1 MDIQNTIQTLREE
14 LNQHNYNYY
23 VLDKPIISDYE
34 FDVKLKQLQ
43 ELENKYPEYFDESS
57 PTQRVGGSITK
68 NFKTITHDY
77 RMYSLDNS
85 YSKEE
90 LLDWEKR
97 IQKVL
102 GDVPLEY
109 TCELKYDGAS
119 ISITYENGIL
129 KRAVTRGDGF
139 QGDDV
144 TNNIKTIKSIP
155 LKLKGNFP
163 ATFDVRGEIILP
175 FAGFEKMNQELIEIG
190 ELPYSNPR
198 NTASGSL
205 KLQDSAEVAKRP
217 LDCLLYFLI
226 GNNLPFKSQFEGLE
240 TARNWCFKVPK
251 EGKLA
256 HNLEE
261 VFQYIEYWDTHRHN
275 LPYETDG
282 VVVKVNSFHY
292 QDELGFTAKSPRWA
306 IAYKFKS
313 EQVSTKLNS
322 ISFQVGR
329 TGSITPVANLE
340 PVQLAGTIVKRA
352 SLHNA
357 DQIEK
362 LDIRVGD
369 TVFVEKGGEIIPKII
384 AVDLSKRPANSQPT
398 KYITHCPECNTELV
412 RSEGEANHYC
422 PNFYGCPPQIIGRI
436 QHFISRKAMDIEGLG
451 GETVALLFNNGL
463 VHNYADLYELT
474 VEQILPLERMA
485 QKSAENLVNGVAN
498 SKNIPFE
505 SVLFALGIR
514 FVGETVAKKLAK
526 HYRSIDALCQ
536 ATLMDLILVDEI
548 GERIAQSVLDFF
560 DNEENRAIIER
571 LKKHGIQFEIIEKI
585 NPNATNKL
593 SGKTF
598 VVSGVFEKFSRDDLK
613 KVIEDNGGKVGSS
626 ISAKTDYV
634 VAGDNMGPTK
644 LDKANKLNI
653 AIISEDDFIKLIN
666 ETDAATD

>member
-23 VLDKPIISDYE
+23 VLDEALISDYD
-34 FDVKLKQLQ
+34 FDLKLKQLQ
-43 ELENKYPEYFDESS
+43 ELENQHPEYFDENS
-57 PTQRVGGSITK
+57 PTQRVGGAITK
-68 NFKTITHDY
+68 NFQTVAHQQ

-144 TNNIKTIKSIP
+144 TNNIKTIKSVP

-163 ATFDVRGEIILP
+163 EKFDVRGEIILP

-190 ELPYSNPR
+190 ETPYSNPR

-217 LDCLLYFLI
+217 LDCLLYFLV
-226 GNNLPFKSQFEGLE
+226 GNNLPFKTQFEGLE
-240 TARNWCFKVPK
+240 VARNWGFKAPK
-251 EGKLA
+251 EAILA
-256 HNLEE
+256 RNLQE
-261 VFQYIEYWDTHRHN
+261 VFKFIDYWDTHRHN

-322 ISFQVGR
+322 ISYQVGR
-329 TGSITPVANLE
+329 TGAITPVANLE

-362 LDIRVGD
+362 LDIRVDD

-384 AVDLSKRPANSQPT
+384 AVDLSKRPQNSERT
-398 KYITHCPECNTELV
+398 KYITHCPECETLLV
-412 RSEGEANHYC
+412 RNDGEANHYC

-436 QHFISRKAMDIEGLG
+436 QHYISRKAMDIEGLG
-451 GETVALLFNNGL
+451 GETVALLFYNGL

-474 VEQILPLERMA
+474 VDQILPLERMA
-485 QKSAENLVNGVAN
+485 QKSAENLVKGVQN

-526 HYRSIDALCQ
+526 YYKSIDALSN
-536 ATLMDLILVDEI
+536 ATLPDLILVDEI
-548 GERIAQSVLDFF
+548 GERIAKSVIEFF
-560 DNEENRAIIER
+560 DNAENKIIIER
-571 LKKHGIQFEIIEKI
+571 LKNYGIQFEIIEKI
-585 NPNATNKL
+585 NLNATNKL
-593 SGKTF
+593 ANKTF

-613 KVIEDNGGKVGSS
+613 KAIEDNGGKVGSS
-626 ISAKTDYV
+626 ISTKTDYV
-634 VAGDNMGPTK
+634 VAGENMGPAK
-644 LDKANKLNI
+644 LEKASKLNI
-653 AIISEDDFIKLIN
+653 PIISEIEFMKLV
-666 ETDAATD
+666 E

>member
-1 MDIQNTIQTLREE
+1 MEIQNTIQNLREE

-23 VLDKPIISDYE
+23 VLDKPIISDFE
-34 FDVKLKQLQ
+34 FDQKLKQLQ
-43 ELENKYPEYFDESS
+43 ELEDKHPEFFDENS
-57 PTQRVGGSITK
+57 PTQRVGGAITK
-68 NFKTITHDY
+68 NFETVKHEY

-97 IQKVL
+97 VQKVL

-119 ISITYENGIL
+119 ISITFENGKL
-129 KRAVTRGDGF
+129 KRAVTRGDGV

-163 ATFDVRGEIILP
+163 DKFDVRGEIILP
-175 FAGFEKMNQELIEIG
+175 FSGFEKMNQELIEIG

-226 GNNLPFKSQFEGLE
+226 GNKLPFNSQFEGLE
-240 TARNWCFKVPK
+240 TARNWGFKVPK
-251 EGKLA
+251 ESKLA
-256 HNLEE
+256 HNMEE
-261 VFQYIEYWDTHRHN
+261 VFQFIEYWDINRHN

-282 VVVKVNSFHY
+282 VVIKVNSFQH
-292 QDELGFTAKSPRWA
+292 QEELGFTAKSPRWA

-322 ISFQVGR
+322 ISYQVGR
-329 TGSITPVANLE
+329 TGAITPVANLE

-362 LDIRVGD
+362 LDIRMGD
-369 TVFVEKGGEIIPKII
+369 IVFVEKGGEIIPKII
-384 AVDLSKRPANSQPT
+384 AVDLSKRPENSEPT
-398 KYITHCPECNTELV
+398 KYITHCPECNTELI
-412 RSEGEANHYC
+412 RGESEANHYC

-436 QHFISRKAMDIEGLG
+436 QHYISRKAMDIEGLG

-485 QKSAENLVNGVAN
+485 QKSAENLVNGVEN

-505 SVLFALGIR
+505 RVLYALGIR

-526 HYRSIDALCQ
+526 HYTTIDALSQ
-536 ATLMDLILVDEI
+536 ASLMDLVLVDEI
-548 GERIAQSVLDFF
+548 GERIAQSVIEFF
-560 DNEENRAIIER
+560 GNQENRCIIDR
-571 LKKHGIQFEIIEKI
+571 LKSYGVQFETIEI
-585 NPNATNKL
+585 VNPDATDKL

-598 VVSGVFEKFSRDDLK
+598 VVSGVFEEFSRDDLK
-613 KVIEDNGGKVGSS
+613 KAIEDNGGKVGSS
-626 ISAKTDYV
+626 ISTKTDYV
-634 VAGDNMGPTK
+634 VAGANMGPAK
-644 LDKANKLNI
+644 LDKASKLNI
-653 AIISEDDFIKLIN
+653 PIITEN
-666 ETDAATD
+666 EFQKMIL